1 MIKIEDSTNRPLVEE
16 VVREGQE
23 HVFRWWDDLSGSQRE
38 SLLRQLRDIDF
49 TLLMVFKDETC
60 TVKEGKVENPD
71 VLIETDS
78 EIILGITDGEI
89 SPTKAF
95 MGGKLKAKGDMKDML
110 RIQMLMK

>member
-1 MIKIEDSTNRPLVEE
+1 MGVKEE
-16 VVREGQE
+16 LKEA
-23 HVFRWWDDLSGSQRE
+23 LSGWASKLDDPSYKERFKDFDKVMQFNFI
-38 SLLRQLRDIDF
+38 DIDF